1 MKEPLDEFEEQLFEV
16 LKPDARVS
24 NRVVADELKVTEG
37 AIRHRLRKLTSAK
50 SMRVSALVNP
60 AKVNQTAIVDVRLV
74 VETAAIK
81 RVIDALKEID
91 QIGYVALVSGA
102 SDIVFIMTDESLDDL
117 FTLYESKIIELEGVI
132 TGTVHVIRS
141 IHKHVLELTHI
152 MED

>member
-1 MKEPLDEFEEQLFEV
+1 MKEPLDDFEEQLFEI

-24 NRVVADELKVTEG
+24 NRVVAHELKVTEG

-60 AKVNQTAIVDVRLV
+60 AKVNQTAIIDVRLV

-91 QIGYVALVSGA
+91 QIGYIAFVSGA

-132 TGTVHVIRS
+132 TGTIHVIRS
-141 IHKHVLELTHI
+141 VHKHVLELTHI

>member
-1 MKEPLDEFEEQLFEV
+1 MKEPLDEFEEQLFEI

-74 VETAAIK
+74 V
-81 RVIDALKEID
+81 
-91 QIGYVALVSGA
+91 SGA